1 MRSAGIEGEAA
12 EIREDLA
19 ELYVK
24 AENLAMDEDSKSGK
38 AFVERVAKR
47 IAGNMARLGT
57 VRDGETQEAM
67 AERLR
72 REILARTDFS
82 EPEVEKPAKASDK
95 EARAQHKI
103 VRQAERLYLKAA
115 EAAGNNAI
123 QKMILSQVPELEEE
137 VLPSMNEKKMQV
149 KVQHSLK
156 IQYADG
162 TVEELA
168 DARNLTNEQAVDY
181 LTKAKKG
188 ELRRS
193 AYIPVRKDT
202 PAVIAETLK
211 QVNEKTQMIF
221 HW

>member
-1 MRSAGIEGEAA
+1 MYNHPSFT
-12 EIREDLA
+12 A
-19 ELYVK
+19 ELLMQI
-24 AENLAMDEDSKSGK
+24 NPITL
-38 AFVERVAKR
+38 
-47 IAGNMARLGT
+47 
-57 VRDGETQEAM
+57 
-67 AERLR
+67 
-72 REILARTDFS
+72 
-82 EPEVEKPAKASDK
+82 
-95 EARAQHKI
+95 
-103 VRQAERLYLKAA
+103 
-115 EAAGNNAI
+115 
-123 QKMILSQVPELEEE
+123 
-137 VLPSMNEKKMQV
+137 NEKKMQV